1 MLEECAQGALLVDRV
16 DGLLTITI
24 QRPEAKNALTPAIL
38 AALPGVLESHAD
50 CRFVVIRG
58 SDCGAF
64 SSGYDL
70 NELRAARERDAAGT
84 VLESA
89 LLALESFPR
98 ITVAAIDGWCV
109 GAGLELALCCDL
121 RFATPRS
128 RFWLP
133 AATLGV
139 TYPEHGL
146 RRLRS
151 CVGRPAALRIVLLAE
166 KWSAADAHRIGIVH
180 EVTDDLDRLIR
191 DSYADADNTDLDAIA
206 NMKHALSTP
215 AESPPES
222 GQPSVPD
229 RASHPAPTP
238 TMNQ

>member
-1 MLEECAQGALLVDRV
+1 MLEECAQGALLVGRV

-38 AALPGVLESHAD
+38 AALSGVLESHKD
-50 CRFVVIRG
+50 CRLVVIRG

-70 NELRAARERDAAGT
+70 NELRAGRERDAAGT
-84 VLESA
+84 VLEDA
-89 LLALESFPR
+89 LFAVESSPR
-98 ITVAAIDGWCV
+98 ITVAAIDGWCI

-146 RRLRS
+146 RRLLT
-151 CVGRPAALRIVLLAE
+151 CVGRPAALRLALLAE
-166 KWSAADAHRIGIVH
+166 KWSAADAHWMGLVH
-180 EVTDDLDRLIR
+180 EVSDDLDRLIENR
-191 DSYADADNTDLDAIA
+191 YADAENGDSDAIA
-206 NMKHALSTP
+206 NMKRALS
-215 AESPPES
+215 ALAGGRLESERSRPR
-222 GQPSVPD
+222 D
-229 RASHPAPTP
+229 RAPHPAVASNR
-238 TMNQ
+238 NQ